1 MLHTIIEYH
10 KNQWLNSDECTIRP
24 IIDYIKNKGQFRE
37 AQYLAIETYLF
48 LKIKGQ
54 NKPLW
59 QLFSEGFFSNGDD
72 LSKLNI
78 NQTAREIFQNNKAAK
93 SLFDFTRFKV
103 KNGNGNQTLLPDL
116 EQYIINNSDNINY
129 EKIIKQIFYGIDY
142 SDYLFSLPMGAGKTF
157 LMASII
163 YLDLY
168 FALNEPDNKNF
179 AHNFIILV
187 PSGLKSSIVPSIKTI
202 KKFDPTWIM
211 PEPSASKLNNLIE
224 FEILDQ
230 PKTGKKSNKARNPNA
245 QKVNNYQPFEELMG
259 LVMVVNAEKVIL
271 DRLELNAEGDL
282 FEKTEDDKDKLA
294 NELRN
299 IISKIP
305 NLQIHIDEVH
315 HAATDDIK
323 LRKVVTNWN
332 SNGNIN
338 SVLGYSGT
346 PYLSKKDEVD
356 IAENIKIKFSQ
367 ITNTVFYYPLTT
379 AIKKFLKKPRVE
391 QVSGLNSVQIIN
403 KGIDDFFKN
412 YDSTIYSNRTIAKIA
427 IYCGS
432 IENLEENVFPFL
444 TDEMKISPDLIL
456 KYHKGNK
463 KYKLSKENETEFASL
478 DTPLSRKKIILL
490 VQVGKEGW
498 DCRSLTGVILSQKG
512 DCPTNMVLQT
522 SCRCLRQVD
531 KNKNETAIIWLNDD
545 NAKSLDKQLKEEQ
558 QTSIEE
564 INNLSISSSEDLVT
578 QYSRLEFLKLPELEY
593 YQLEVEYNTFNIEKK
608 LNIKKKIL
616 SINPDSYFNSGVII
630 NRGLSSTD
638 INSKEF
644 VLTSE
649 GKHASFSNWLFE
661 IYKGSYN
668 FLSYPALSLHKSEL
682 KLLFDSIT
690 FMDNDILYF
699 NDLYD
704 HKKIHTAIRLAF
716 HLKRNIETK
725 SEIVPKSSKML
736 LIEKLNKIPNSND
749 LFPCKNEVNKIHDLD
764 ERNLPLVEQ
773 SEDTIQKIYEDCKLA
788 VEEKGLV
795 FHETLESF
803 AANYMLSPSVKS
815 KNKTFHYIPYNFWQ
829 SPFELNFLN
838 EVLRLKKFSE
848 LKLEIYYNGDRNLT
862 DFKIQCYEKR
872 GKNFSKIGAYTPDFL
887 IIKRNLNYKK
897 KKSKIEKILIV
908 ETKGSGFA
916 EQQSFILRKK
926 FIESEFLKINN
937 DKFGYQKFDYLYL
950 QDDIDLTKN
959 IEKLND
965 NIINFFNY

>member
-1 MLHTIIEYH
+1 MLQTIIEYH

-24 IIDYIKNKGQFRE
+24 IIDYIKNKGQLRE
-37 AQYLAIETYLF
+37 AQYEAIETYLF

-59 QLFSEGFFSNGDD
+59 ELFSEGFFSNGDD

-78 NQTAREIFQNNKAAK
+78 NQTAREIFEKNKAAK
-93 SLFDFTRFKV
+93 SLLDFTRFKV
-103 KNGNGNQTLLPDL
+103 KNGNGTETLLPDL
-116 EQYIINNSDNINY
+116 EKYIINNSDKIDY
-129 EKIIKQIFYGIDY
+129 ENIIKRIFYGIDY

-202 KKFDPTWIM
+202 EKFDPTWII
-211 PEPSASKLNNLIE
+211 PEPSASKLKNLIK

-271 DRLELNAEGDL
+271 DRLELTAQGEL
-282 FEKTEDDKDKLA
+282 FEKTEDEQDKQA

-323 LRKVVTNWN
+323 LRKVVTKWN
-332 SNGNIN
+332 ANGNIN

-391 QVSGLNSVQIIN
+391 QVSGLTSVQIIK
-403 KGIDDFFKN
+403 KGVDDFFKN
-412 YDSTIYSNRTIAKIA
+412 YNSTIYENRTIAKIA

-432 IENLEENVFPFL
+432 IENLEEKVFPFL
-444 TDEMKISPDLIL
+444 TDEMKISPELIL

-463 KYKLSKENETEFASL
+463 KYKLPKENETEFASL
-478 DTPLSRKKIILL
+478 DTPLSKKKIILL

-498 DCRSLTGVILSQKG
+498 DCKSLTGVILSQKG

-531 KNKNETAIIWLNDD
+531 RDKQETAIIWLNED

-558 QTSIEE
+558 HTSIEE
-564 INNLSISSSEDLVT
+564 LNNLGKQDKTEMIERF
-578 QYSRLEFLKLPELEY
+578 SRLDFLKLPKIDF
-593 YQLEVEYNTFNIEKK
+593 YQLKVEYNTIAIEENAEPENKIKSIEPKDSFNKA
-608 LNIKKKIL
+608 
-616 SINPDSYFNSGVII
+616 VIVK
-630 NRGLSSTD
+630 RGLSQKDEKTKD
-638 INSKEF
+638 FVSKVKGEPANF
-644 VLTSE
+644 Y
-649 GKHASFSNWLFE
+649 NWLFV
-661 IYKGSYN
+661 IAKGSFN
-668 FLSYPALSLHKSEL
+668 TISINSLIKFETEL
-682 KLLFDSIT
+682 EKIFQAIT
-690 FMDNDILYF
+690 VEEKKKRYF
-699 NDLYD
+699 NELYN
-704 HKKIHTAIRLAF
+704 HIKIQSEIRLAF
-716 HLKRNIETK
+716 HCKRNFETK
-725 SEIVPKSSKML
+725 SEIIPDTAQMLIVENLQSVPKNDKLYPS
-736 LIEKLNKIPNSND
+736 IEEAKKIID
-749 LFPCKNEVNKIHDLD
+749 TDAKNTSLEID
-764 ERNLPLVEQ
+764 EAEIKKAFDIIKQNLEQ
-773 SEDTIQKIYEDCKLA
+773 QGMGNFVPDFNQYKSQYD
-788 VEEKGLV
+788 
-795 FHETLESF
+795 F
-803 AANYMLSPSVKS
+803 SPAVKS
-815 KNKTFHYIPYNFWQ
+815 KYQTFHYLPYDFLQ
-829 SPFELNFLN
+829 SGFELKFLKEAVTLKEFN
-838 EVLRLKKFSE
+838 ER
-848 LKLEIYYNGDRNLT
+848 KLEIYYNGEKHIT
-862 DFKIQCYEKR
+862 DFRILCFAKKGNNYQR
-872 GKNFSKIGAYTPDFL
+872 VGLYTPDFL
-887 IIKRNLNYKK
+887 IIKRKDEAIANV
-897 KKSKIEKILIV
+897 LIV
-908 ETKGSGFA
+908 ETKGSGYA
-916 EQQSFILRKK
+916 EQTTFKLRKK
-926 FIESEFLKINN
+926 FMETEFLQMNN
-937 DKFGYQKFDYLYL
+937 DKFGYKKFEYLFL
-950 QDDIDLTKN
+950 QDDAKFDDNLA
-959 IEKLND
+959 KLNET
-965 NIINFFNY
+965 IVEFFKD